1 MVKEQPEREH
11 WTLDKR
17 VPIALLLG
25 LVGSTLAVGGTA
37 VIAHHRLGNVETH
50 VARIE
55 GRLERDAVERR
66 QFERENGTREAA
78 IGVAMAE
85 LRATTQALREG
96 VAELR
101 AAVRQMQVPQRRGSM
116 EGNAP

>member
-1 MVKEQPEREH
+1 MAEREH

-17 VPIALLLG
+17 VPVALLLG
-25 LVGSTLAVGGTA
+25 LVGSTLVVGSTA
-37 VIAHHRLGNVETH
+37 VVAHHRLGTVETH

-66 QFERENGTREAA
+66 QAERENGSREAA
-78 IGVAMAE
+78 VSVAMAE

-101 AAVRQMQVPQRRGSM
+101 AAVRQLQPAAPRRSSSY
-116 EGNAP
+116 EDANP

>member
-1 MVKEQPEREH
+1 MAEH

-17 VPIALLLG
+17 VPVALLLG
-25 LVGSTLAVGGTA
+25 LVGSTLVVGSTA
-37 VIAHHRLGNVETH
+37 VVAHHRLGTVETH

-55 GRLERDAVERR
+55 GRLERDAIERR
-66 QFERENGTREAA
+66 QAEREGDSREAA

-101 AAVRQMQVPQRRGSM
+101 AAVRQMQQPQRRSSYDD
-116 EGNAP
+116 AP

>member
-1 MVKEQPEREH
+1 MDRKPPESEH

-37 VIAHHRLGNVETH
+37 IIAHHRLGNVETH

-55 GRLERDAVERR
+55 GRLERDSNERR
-66 QFERENGTREAA
+66 QTERENTAREAA

-101 AAVRQMQVPQRRGSM
+101 HAVRQMQPQRRSSY
-116 EGNAP
+116 EDNTP